1 VNGSS
6 RSAAARAAASAAPA
20 RMPVPARVRKRDG
33 RELPF
38 DRNKIERAIAQAQAA
53 VGELDP
59 GFPAEVA
66 AVVELA
72 LGKRALE
79 RNAPAGAA
87 DEHAPAPSIE
97 EIQDLVERALIE
109 LGRAAIAKAY
119 ILYRERRAQIRA
131 LLEVRAPLEAGGE
144 LRVLERDSS
153 SRWSKGR
160 IAAALMREAALPRA
174 TAEEVAARVE
184 RRVFDSGLRSISTGL
199 VREFVDN
206 ELVEL
211 GLTSA
216 FRAQEALKLP
226 RHDLRRAL
234 AGEPLEERAQ
244 ASSGAPEDPRVALAE
259 QVSGAILRRYALE
272 DVLGEEL
279 AERHRCGDLSV
290 EDLGAPHLA
299 LALSLPSELV
309 ATGPSGPELAFESLE
324 PLARACRACSRV
336 LVLEDPGELL
346 GGLVRGARSG
356 SPLGLAAWL
365 RSLCALA
372 RASGRLVQL
381 GTPGARHPSLL
392 ARLVD
397 ECAQLER
404 AQGALQLVVDE
415 SELEDLLASQPAC
428 ASRVDALLGSGL
440 LAPAFQ
446 RGEVRAVSSGLE
458 RRPRERGALALAGAV
473 ALHLPRAARRAG
485 PWREDALFELLAGH
499 VRDALGIGRALVEFQ
514 RALRGGEWSGVRAQ
528 ASVALVPVGL
538 REALATL
545 GGGEIDPAQGARV
558 LAFLREAAERLR
570 APGAPAL
577 SLCAHYGE
585 RAAQRFAALD
595 AHEAGAERARQR
607 PLFPAADTLPALARG
622 RAPYALGYRLAPL
635 GGWWPGEAEAELCAS
650 LPSGLLHP
658 LAPAAGGP
666 EGGEGALVAWR
677 RFRARRARGEG
688 HERGLLFPLSALTRE
703 RAFELSARLRER
715 APLDPDSGTTELGAA
730 IEPEPE
736 AAR

>member
-1 VNGSS
+1 VSGAGRNPGA
-6 RSAAARAAASAAPA
+6 RSTTALAPA
-20 RMPVPARVRKRDG
+20 RLPVPARVRKRDG

-38 DRNKIERAIAQAQAA
+38 DRSKIERAIAQAQAA

-79 RNAPAGAA
+79 RAGVEGVL
-87 DEHAPAPSIE
+87 DESAQTPSIE

-109 LGRAAIAKAY
+109 LGRAAVAKAY

-131 LLEVRAPLEAGGE
+131 LLEVRAPSEAGGE

-211 GLTSA
+211 GLTAA

-234 AGEPLEERAQ
+234 AGEPLEERV
-244 ASSGAPEDPRVALAE
+244 ASSPPEDPRALLAE

-279 AERHRCGDLSV
+279 AERHRGGDLSV

-309 ATGPSGPELAFESLE
+309 ANGPSGPELAFEALE

-365 RSLCALA
+365 RALCAIA

-381 GTPGARHPSLL
+381 GTPGPRHPSLL
-392 ARLVD
+392 GRLVD

-428 ASRVDALLGSGL
+428 APRVDALLGSGL

-446 RGEVRAVSSGLE
+446 RGEARAISSGLE

-473 ALHLPRAARRAG
+473 AVHLPRAARRAG

-499 VRDALGIGRALVEFQ
+499 VRDALGIGRALVDFQ

-577 SLCAHYGE
+577 CLSAHHGE

-595 AHEAGAERARQR
+595 ALEAGAERARQR
-607 PLFPAADTLPALARG
+607 PLFPAEGTLPALARG
-622 RAPYALGYRLAPL
+622 RAPYSLGYRLAPL
-635 GGWWPGEAEAELCAS
+635 GGWWPGEAEAELCAA

-688 HERGLLFPLSALTRE
+688 HERGLLFPLSARVRE
-703 RAFELSARLRER
+703 RATESPEI
-715 APLDPDSGTTELGAA
+715 GTTESVSE

-736 AAR
+736 AAL